1 MEMELSL
8 QYPHL
13 TNPYWLL
20 ATVLL
25 PEITNDL
32 VSIVREHTTIKIM
45 EKDLTNSAI
54 ASASTYGIAETIGT
68 ALMFTEALRHH
79 HLYLDGFYRI

>member
-1 MEMELSL
+1 MELSL

-13 TNPYWLL
+13 TNPYRLF

-25 PEITNDL
+25 PEITNDF

-45 EKDLTNSAI
+45 EKDVIIFLGDCLECAFRNVSDPHNR
-54 ASASTYGIAETIGT
+54 
-68 ALMFTEALRHH
+68 TEFIVYQILCKIQ
-79 HLYLDGFYRI
+79 D